1 MYKTI
6 RIKKRHQNLAEVRS
20 YVFDVVKER
29 KQGIK
34 FLFINEE
41 GDTEGTMTVPY
52 EELNR
57 GFVTAR
63 GIKSKIVQGQVFD
76 LVSFK
81 WEDDEDR
88 ALREKEKNI
97 EKQMNIFDRLHP
109 KP

>member
-6 RIKKRHQNLAEVRS
+6 RIKKRHHDLAEVRS

-34 FLFINEE
+34 FLFVNSIGNI
-41 GDTEGTMTVPY
+41 EGTMSIPY
-52 EELNR
+52 EELSR
-57 GFVTAR
+57 GFITAR

-81 WEDDEDR
+81 WEDDKDR
-88 ALREKEKNI
+88 LLREGA
-97 EKQMNIFDRLHP
+97 EKQMGFLDVIENNERR
-109 KP
+109 